1 MKDATKS
8 KSSNEELMKED
19 KNKILGKI
27 NKTIYYFYVMFN
39 WIYAMQKEASIMMLL
54 SSYMNILYL
63 SKVY

>member
-1 MKDATKS
+1 
-8 KSSNEELMKED
+8 
-19 KNKILGKI
+19 
-27 NKTIYYFYVMFN
+27 MFN